1 MSLKESEMA
10 KNNTTEIVENT
21 EVLDEAGSADTLK
34 PGAGSG
40 GGDLGSTKSAAMAA
54 VMSALGGMS
63 KDDINNFAATLSQF
77 GPNKDLV
84 SAGNAAANKS
94 SISTKPSAASSA
106 VKEDVAELFGEE
118 DLTEDFREKAS
129 TLFEAA
135 LNVRIG
141 LEETRL
147 QEEFETKLEE
157 ALAEQEEALVTR
169 VDQYLDYVVEQW
181 MEDNKL
187 AIEASLRTDVTE
199 GFIDGLKN
207 LFAEHYMEL
216 PEERLDVVGD
226 LAAQVEELTAKL
238 DESITKTIELE
249 KIVNE
254 ATAEAIFDEVSE
266 GLAATQTEKLRTLV
280 EGVDYADAESYR
292 KKVGIIKENYFSDKK
307 TAAPVTGLIVEET
320 VSDPEALTEEGAASY
335 AQPDA
340 AMSRYISAINSTVKK

>member
-1 MSLKESEMA
+1 MA

-21 EVLDEAGSADTLK
+21 EVLDEAGAADTLK

-63 KDDINNFAATLSQF
+63 KDDINGFAATLAQF
-77 GPNKDLV
+77 GPNKDLDGPGN
-84 SAGNAAANKS
+84 STANAAANKA
-94 SISTKPSAASSA
+94 SISAKPSAASA

-118 DLTEDFREKAS
+118 ELTEEFREKAS

-135 LNVRIG
+135 LSVRVG

-226 LAAQVEELTAKL
+226 LAAQVQELTAKL

-307 TAAPVTGLIVEET
+307 AAATTGLIVEET
-320 VSDPEALTEEGAASY
+320 VSDPESLTEEGAASY

-340 AMSRYISAINSTVKK
+340 AMSRYVSKINSSVKK

>member
-1 MSLKESEMA
+1 MA
-10 KNNTTEIVENT
+10 KNNTTEIVENAQ
-21 EVLDEAGSADTLK
+21 VLDEAGSADTLK

-63 KDDINNFAATLSQF
+63 KDDINGFAATLAQF
-77 GPNKDLV
+77 GPNKDLDGPGN
-84 SAGNAAANKS
+84 SAANAAANKA
-94 SISTKPSAASSA
+94 SIATKPSAASSA

-135 LNVRIG
+135 LSVRIG
-141 LEETRL
+141 LEEARL

-199 GFIDGLKN
+199 GFIDGLKS

-266 GLAATQTEKLRTLV
+266 GLAATQVEKLRTLV

-307 TAAPVTGLIVEET
+307 AAATTGLIVEET
-320 VSDPEALTEEGAASY
+320 VSDPESLTEEGAAPY